1 MSFPLTSS
9 VNNRTVSSMDSLDAD
24 PKSNRNRTPS
34 CFFRRLHWPN
44 TVSFILGKIDY
55 TLIFYNGNAKKDTL
69 VVSTSY

>member
-1 MSFPLTSS
+1 MQIRNLIGTELHLVSFE
-9 VNNRTVSSMDSLDAD
+9 DSIG
-24 PKSNRNRTPS
+24 
-34 CFFRRLHWPN
+34 PN